1 MAKKTGW
8 GLAALLAG
16 AVLCADGEWAD
27 FTGTW
32 DLDLP
37 ASRSKALDEIMKLQG
52 LNWVERT
59 VAGQTSVRH
68 CIRQESN
75 LVLRVDIRSSL
86 QNRSEIQYLDGRET
100 MSVNRRGEPIP
111 TTTSW
116 TNEGAKIVTTAPVKT
131 GDGRSGQ
138 VLVSRWLGKDGKT
151 MYLGTEY
158 RLKGQPPLEAVRV
171 FHKVE

>member
-1 MAKKTGW
+1 MTKKTRW
-8 GLAALLAG
+8 LLEALLVGAG
-16 AVLCADGEWAD
+16 LCMAGEFAD

-37 ASRSKALDEIMKLQG
+37 ASRSKGLDEIMKLQG
-52 LNWVERT
+52 LNWVERR

-68 CIRQESN
+68 AIRQESN
-75 LVLRVDIRSSL
+75 LVLRVDIKSSL
-86 QNRSEIQYLDGRET
+86 QNRSETQYLDGRET
-100 MSVNRRGEPIP
+100 MSVNRRGESIA

-131 GDGRSGQ
+131 DDGRSGQ
-138 VLVSRWLGKDGKT
+138 VFMTRWLSEDGKT

-158 RLKGQPPLEAVRV
+158 RLKDQAPLEAVRV
-171 FHKVE
+171 FRKVE